1 MSSRR
6 SRKAGRDGQA
16 GRANQSG
23 NRGHPGKQWTGHR
36 PSGKPWA
43 QGRTHDRFG
52 QGKHGPRGGRGARRD
67 NRADNQHARD
77 ERYGR
82 RRTPREERES
92 RARLAGTSTKQKL
105 AVICDFDGT
114 ITREDVAEAILR
126 RFTGDA
132 WLKFEDEY
140 RAGKIGSREALQKQF
155 ALVKAPK
162 SEIVKVA
169 LQNAKITPGFKEFAA
184 LCERRHVP
192 LVVLS
197 EGLDFYIERI
207 LTAAGL
213 EVEWH
218 SNIARF
224 SENGL
229 QVECLDNGE
238 ECDSC
243 GNCKL
248 GRLTEFRKRGWE
260 ILYIG
265 DGHSDLCPAREADR
279 VLAKGRLLAE
289 LRRLGKRCERFED
302 FRDCAR
308 YLEGLM

>member
-1 MSSRR
+1 M
-6 SRKAGRDGQA
+6 
-16 GRANQSG
+16 
-23 NRGHPGKQWTGHR
+23 
-36 PSGKPWA
+36 
-43 QGRTHDRFG
+43 
-52 QGKHGPRGGRGARRD
+52 
-67 NRADNQHARD
+67 
-77 ERYGR
+77 
-82 RRTPREERES
+82 
-92 RARLAGTSTKQKL
+92 AGTSTKRKL

-132 WLKFEDEY
+132 WMKFENDY
-140 RAGKIGSREALQKQF
+140 RAGKMGSREALKRQF

-162 SEIVKVA
+162 SEIIKVA
-169 LQNAKITPGFKEFAA
+169 LEHAKITPGFKEFAA

-207 LTAAGL
+207 LALEGL
-213 EVEWH
+213 AVEWH
-218 SNIARF
+218 SNLARF
-224 SENGL
+224 SANGL
-229 QVECLDNGE
+229 TVECLDNGE
-238 ECDSC
+238 ECEAC

-248 GRLTEFRKRGWE
+248 GRLKAMKKKGWE

-265 DGHSDLCPAREADR
+265 DGHSDLCPAQEADR
-279 VLAKGRLLAE
+279 VLAKGRLLEE
-289 LRRLGKRCERFED
+289 LRKKGVCCERFED